1 MAASDSFYYELQ
13 EEVVGVLRDFGTEYN
28 IVTPGQYDEETMVR
42 GPETARVCQGIVA
55 DQQFASQLAPNGWTA
70 TKTLIL
76 PHDANPA
83 QGEEVVVDGKPFA
96 LSKVVPVKP
105 ADVVVC
111 YLLDVTR

>member
-28 IVTPGQYDEETMVR
+28 IVTPGQYDEETMTC

-55 DQQFASQLAPNGWTA
+55 DQQFASQLAPNGWMA

-76 PHDANPA
+76 PHTASPE
-83 QGEEVVVDGKPFA
+83 QGEQVIVEGRPYPLTAIVQ
-96 LSKVVPVKP
+96 VKP

-111 YLLDVTR
+111 YMLDVSR